1 MIRRSNF
8 DEVELYWYFYLWPLR
23 KSIKPMSDMT
33 YLGGHDRQIYEKY
46 KPSFFVFESNE
57 EIVAVNSCHKTSDDE
72 MRSRG
77 IWVKPEYRKQGI
89 TYKLFD
95 AIFDEALSQ
104 QCKYVWS
111 LPRKTALAAYEAS
124 GFVKTSDWIET
135 QTSDAN
141 CYVRKML

>member
-1 MIRRSNF
+1 MN
-8 DEVELYWYFYLWPLR
+8 
-23 KSIKPMSDMT
+23 DMT

-46 KPSFFVFESNE
+46 KPSFFVFEINE
-57 EIVAVNSCHKTSDDE
+57 EIVAINSCHKSSDDA

-77 IWVKPEYRKQGI
+77 LWVKPEYRRQGI
-89 TYKLFD
+89 TRKLFN

-104 QCKYVWS
+104 RCKYVWS
-111 LPRKTALAAYEAS
+111 LPRKTALVAYEAS

-135 QTSDAN
+135 ETSEAN

>member
-1 MIRRSNF
+1 MN
-8 DEVELYWYFYLWPLR
+8 
-23 KSIKPMSDMT
+23 DMT

-46 KPSFFVFESNE
+46 KPSFFVFEINE
-57 EIVAVNSCHKTSDDE
+57 EIVAINSCHKSSDDA

-77 IWVKPEYRKQGI
+77 LWVKPEYRRQGI
-89 TYKLFD
+89 TRKLFN

-104 QCKYVWS
+104 RCKYVWS

-124 GFVKTSDWIET
+124 GFVKTSDWLET
-135 QTSDAN
+135 ETSEAN

>member
-95 AIFDEALSQ
+95 AIFNEALSQ